1 MHVLPSSLHGL
12 VLAIY
17 IQKAGI
23 EKFPLNSR
31 FLSPICLSVA

>member
-23 EKFPLNSR
+23 EKKLLNSR